1 MSTPFS
7 TYDYIV
13 SGFGCAGMSLLYHIM
28 SSKLNNKSIL
38 VIDSSDKAENDRTW
52 CYWAEKTLD
61 IHPKNTPII
70 SWDNIGISIGDQ
82 MVKKSL
88 GSMKYFHIKSSDF
101 YQEILTQ
108 IKNFP
113 NIHFLQDSVIS
124 IEDNQENGIKVLTE
138 NNGSISAKKV
148 FNSIPETKSIN
159 SNRKILKQIFVG
171 WKIKTQ
177 KARFDTDTAVMMDF
191 DEKVASN
198 TAFFYILPFSETE
211 ALLEYTVFSTDTVE
225 LASME
230 AQIKKYITEN
240 LGEEAYEVTFREQ
253 GSIPMT
259 TFDFGKPATENIILL
274 GTLAGCS
281 KPSTGY
287 TFHNIQ
293 KHCQAIVASL
303 ENNIDSKNLI
313 WQRKARFNFYD
324 NIILNIAK
332 KWPKALPL
340 VFVNLFQVNSGP
352 AVLSFLNE
360 ETSLFQELNLLVRLK
375 FPIFIKSLI
384 NYEKH

>member
-360 ETSLFQELNLLVRLK
+360 ETSLFQELNLLIRLK